1 MRHSET
7 TDATIELLAEHCDA
21 KPSVVNYAGALL
33 QLLARN
39 FQVLDIT
46 GYHVMFRMC
55 GTDKTASTRAP
66 EDLESSLCAYANLNV
81 QTSIII
87 QDALLAERVE
97 THTRLLDSDTKLA
110 LSKHHLELVWC
121 VREAWLIWYRL
132 DQRRPAQLS
141 TMERRLCVALFC

>member
-33 QLLARN
+33 QLIANN

-55 GTDKTASTRAP
+55 STNYTASTRAP
-66 EDLESSLCAYANLNV
+66 KHLASSFCAYAHLDE
-81 QTSIII
+81 QTNIILPN
-87 QDALLAERVE
+87 ALLADGIES
-97 THTRLLDSDTKLA
+97 HTRLLDSVVKLC

-121 VREAWLIWYRL
+121 VRAAWLRWYRL
-132 DQRRPAQLS
+132 DQRRLAQLS
-141 TMERRLCVALFC
+141 TMARRLCVALFC